1 MSFAPNGGIPSGFG
15 GNSLGSLSALGGLA
29 GPIASTVAGQIGP
42 LAGVAGHLD
51 TVQRAVQLAQTGFS
65 LMNKTPAAIA
75 DALNNATG
83 GVARLTQL
91 NRYLTIESPLGPDV
105 LLVGAAVIDEHV
117 NRLPEIHLD
126 LLSHQHDLTPDHLI
140 GQPIK
145 LRLDHDARQSTLE
158 RIVMSGGAEN
168 NRYFDGY
175 VASFDRAGNPGR
187 VTQYHMTVVPWF
199 WFLTRSTDCRIFQ
212 NKTSREILGEIFQ
225 DHGFTDFEFDIRT
238 AQKPLEYIVMYQESY
253 YNFCARLMEQEGLI
267 WTHRYEK
274 DKHILV
280 IGDTNFVFR
289 PIDGLT
295 TVPYAD
301 SEASEFNGIDQ
312 LHEGRRFG
320 VGKVTFQDFNH
331 QNPSSPLML
340 VQAEPQTLRHAR
352 LDATERFEHQSLYD
366 HGDDGNRYA
375 RIAMQAE
382 EAQAHRY
389 TGGGYAWRMTTA
401 GSVTVANHPV
411 MANNQEYAILH
422 VRHEAVNDYTQHAAK
437 MPYRNSFALLPKKI
451 PYRAPR
457 NTPKPVIHGTQS
469 AIVVGPKG
477 EQIHTN
483 GSCVKLHFL
492 WDRRGQMDGSDSMWI
507 RVSQPWA
514 GAGWGAAAI
523 PRIGQEVLVSFNQGD
538 PDNPVIVGRVF
549 NGEQGNPYHGA
560 AGQTM
565 GIKSQTHKGQ
575 GSNELRF
582 SDVNGAQEVFLHA
595 QKDMKTVIKDSET
608 HTVEAGAR
616 TVSLLKGSETKQIAQ
631 GGLTETI
638 ALTRDTTA
646 NVINTKAIA
655 SKAGPGMQS
664 HQASD
669 GMEFRVGESIVT
681 MTPDGIKLAHGPS
694 TILMNANGI
703 YLDAPVIHLN
713 QGSAQAPE
721 QALALQWAAAQAMIA
736 EGLASSDPATRA
748 AAAKYA
754 SSLKAQQMAK
764 LADHVYHPNDP
775 PPTGWKV
782 ATNDPEALK
791 AFGLKPDNFHIDGSN
806 FGSQMYVPDPKVFG
820 DSMKPTIAF
829 KGTQSLAPWGD
840 DMSNNMAQGLGDESP
855 YYRKAVTIGS
865 RLEQS
870 GAASG
875 VDFTGHSLGGG
886 MASAAAEASGGSAV
900 TFNAAGLNPETV
912 AQYGGT
918 VQPTNITAYRVDGD
932 ILTGLQEGRL
942 GPISDGT
949 AQLMPKAVGTP
960 VTLDGQSITTV
971 GRHMMGDV
979 TTGMNQQ
986 VAKDELDL
994 VSQLNSSH

>member
-1 MSFAPNGGIPSGFG
+1 M
-15 GNSLGSLSALGGLA
+15 GSLSALGGLA
-29 GPIASTVAGQIGP
+29 GPIASTVAGQMGP

-91 NRYLTIESPLGPDV
+91 NRYVTIESPLGPDV

-126 LLSHQHDLTPDHLI
+126 LLSHKHDLTPDHLI

-145 LRLDHDARQSTLE
+145 LRLDHNARQSTLE
-158 RIVMSGGAEN
+158 RIVMSGGADN

-187 VTQYHMTVVPWF
+187 VTQYHMTAVPWF

-238 AQKPLEYIVMYQESY
+238 AQKPIEYIVMYQESY

-289 PIDGLT
+289 PIEGLS

-389 TGGGYAWRMTTA
+389 TGSGYAWRMTTA
-401 GSVTVANHPV
+401 CSVTVANHPV

-437 MPYRNSFALLPKKI
+437 MPYRNSFALLPQNI

-631 GGLTETI
+631 GGLMETI

-721 QALALQWAAAQAMIA
+721 QALALQWAEAQAMIA
-736 EGLASSDPATRA
+736 QGLASPDPATRA
-748 AAAKYA
+748 AAGKLAN
-754 SSLKAQQMAK
+754 SLKAQQMAK

-775 PPTGWKV
+775 PPTGWKMV
-782 ATNDPEALK
+782 TNDPEALK
-791 AFGLKPDNFHIDGSN
+791 AFRLKPDNFHLNDSN
-806 FGSQMYVPDPKVFG
+806 FGAQMYTPDPKVFG

-829 KGTQSLAPWGD
+829 KGTQSLSPVGD
-840 DMSNNMAQGLGDESP
+840 DMTNNIAQGLGGESP
-855 YYRKAVTIGS
+855 YYRKAVTIGN
-865 RLEQS
+865 RLEQAGIS
-870 GAASG
+870 SN

-886 MASAAAEASGGSAV
+886 MASAAAEASGSSAV

-918 VQPTNITAYRVDGD
+918 VQATNITAYRVDGD

-949 AQLMPKAVGTP
+949 AQLMPKAIGTP

-979 TTGMNQQ
+979 TSGMNQQ
-986 VAKDELDL
+986 VAKDEFDL

>member
-91 NRYLTIESPLGPDV
+91 NRYVTIESPLGPDV

-126 LLSHQHDLTPDHLI
+126 LLSHKHDLTPDHLI

-158 RIVMSGGAEN
+158 RIVMSGGADN

-238 AQKPLEYIVMYQESY
+238 AQKPIEYIVMYQESY

-289 PIDGLT
+289 PIEGLS

-389 TGGGYAWRMTTA
+389 TGSGYAWRMTTA
-401 GSVTVANHPV
+401 CSVTVANHPV

-437 MPYRNSFALLPKKI
+437 MPYRNSFALLPQNI

-631 GGLTETI
+631 GGLMETI

-721 QALALQWAAAQAMIA
+721 QALALQWAEAQAMIA
-736 EGLASSDPATRA
+736 QGLASPDPATRA
-748 AAAKYA
+748 AAGKLAN
-754 SSLKAQQMAK
+754 SLKAQQMAK

-775 PPTGWKV
+775 PPTGWKMV
-782 ATNDPEALK
+782 TNDPEALK
-791 AFGLKPDNFHIDGSN
+791 AFRLKPDNFHLNDSN
-806 FGSQMYVPDPKVFG
+806 FGAQMYTPDPKVFG

-829 KGTQSLAPWGD
+829 KGTQSLSPVGD
-840 DMSNNMAQGLGDESP
+840 DMTNNIAQGLGGESP
-855 YYRKAVTIGS
+855 YYRKAVTIGN
-865 RLEQS
+865 RLEQAGIS
-870 GAASG
+870 SN

-886 MASAAAEASGGSAV
+886 MASAAAEASGSSAV

-918 VQPTNITAYRVDGD
+918 VQATNITAYRVDGD

-949 AQLMPKAVGTP
+949 AQLMPKAIGTP

-979 TTGMNQQ
+979 TSGMNQQ
-986 VAKDELDL
+986 VAKDEFDL

>member
-1 MSFAPNGGIPSGFG
+1 
-15 GNSLGSLSALGGLA
+15 
-29 GPIASTVAGQIGP
+29 
-42 LAGVAGHLD
+42 
-51 TVQRAVQLAQTGFS
+51 
-65 LMNKTPAAIA
+65 
-75 DALNNATG
+75 
-83 GVARLTQL
+83 
-91 NRYLTIESPLGPDV
+91 
-105 LLVGAAVIDEHV
+105 
-117 NRLPEIHLD
+117 
-126 LLSHQHDLTPDHLI
+126 
-140 GQPIK
+140 
-145 LRLDHDARQSTLE
+145 
-158 RIVMSGGAEN
+158 
-168 NRYFDGY
+168 
-175 VASFDRAGNPGR
+175 
-187 VTQYHMTVVPWF
+187 
-199 WFLTRSTDCRIFQ
+199 
-212 NKTSREILGEIFQ
+212 
-225 DHGFTDFEFDIRT
+225 
-238 AQKPLEYIVMYQESY
+238 MYQESY

-289 PIDGLT
+289 PIEGLT

-389 TGGGYAWRMTTA
+389 TGSGYAWRMTTA

-437 MPYRNSFALLPKKI
+437 MPYRNSFALLPQNI

-631 GGLTETI
+631 GGLSETI

-721 QALALQWAAAQAMIA
+721 QALALQWAEAQAMIA
-736 EGLASSDPATRA
+736 QGLASPDPATRA
-748 AAAKYA
+748 AAGKLAN
-754 SSLKAQQMAK
+754 SLKAQQMAK

-775 PPTGWKV
+775 PPTGWKMV
-782 ATNDPEALK
+782 TNDPEALK
-791 AFGLKPDNFHIDGSN
+791 AFGLKPSDFLKGGSN
-806 FGSQMYVPDPKVFG
+806 FGAQMYVPDPKVFG
-820 DSMKPTIAF
+820 DSMKPSIAF
-829 KGTQSLAPWGD
+829 KGTQQLFGE
-840 DMSNNMAQGLGDESP
+840 DMTNNMAQGLGADAP
-855 YYRKAVTIGS
+855 YYRSAVSIGKNI
-865 RLEQS
+865 QAA
-870 GAASG
+870 GASSG

-886 MASAAAEASGGSAV
+886 LASAAAEASGSSAM
-900 TFNAAGLNPETV
+900 TFNAAGLNP
-912 AQYGGT
+912 GT
-918 VQPTNITAYRVDGD
+918 SAVS
-932 ILTGLQEGRL
+932 GRL
-942 GPISDGT
+942 RRTSPRKRTEPSGCACAGNHTTAGTIRPCEQCGATVSDCSIPFCKTHTMVSGPVSAASHSAAAAVCVALTDRKTRSTVRSISAGSVRTGPGTTMRRSPSRSVNSSRRVRPHSKGVRPASCSAAATVVPMAPGPTTAISVPIS
-949 AQLMPKAVGTP
+949 AFMRGTP
-960 VTLDGQSITTV
+960 VTAHADGMVARVEAAFRTDPNPNPNSIA
-971 GRHMMGDV
+971 RFS
-979 TTGMNQQ
+979 
-986 VAKDELDL
+986 AR
-994 VSQLNSSH
+994 S

>member
-1 MSFAPNGGIPSGFG
+1 M
-15 GNSLGSLSALGGLA
+15 GSLSALGGLA

-91 NRYLTIESPLGPDV
+91 NRYVTIESPLGPDV

-126 LLSHQHDLTPDHLI
+126 LLSHKHDLTPDHLI

-158 RIVMSGGAEN
+158 RIVMSGGADN

-238 AQKPLEYIVMYQESY
+238 AQKPIEYIVMYQESY

-289 PIDGLT
+289 PIEGLS

-389 TGGGYAWRMTTA
+389 TGSGYAWRMTTA
-401 GSVTVANHPV
+401 CSVTVANHPV

-437 MPYRNSFALLPKKI
+437 MPYRNSFALLPQNI

-631 GGLTETI
+631 GGLMETI

-721 QALALQWAAAQAMIA
+721 QALALQWAEAQAMIA
-736 EGLASSDPATRA
+736 QGLASPDPATRA
-748 AAAKYA
+748 AAGKLAN
-754 SSLKAQQMAK
+754 SLKAQQMAK

-775 PPTGWKV
+775 PPTGWKMV
-782 ATNDPEALK
+782 TNDPEALK
-791 AFGLKPDNFHIDGSN
+791 AFRLKPDNFHLNDSN
-806 FGSQMYVPDPKVFG
+806 FGAQMYTPDPKVFG

-829 KGTQSLAPWGD
+829 KGTQSLSPVGD
-840 DMSNNMAQGLGDESP
+840 DMTNNIAQGLGGESP
-855 YYRKAVTIGS
+855 YYRKAVTIGN
-865 RLEQS
+865 RLEQAGIS
-870 GAASG
+870 SN

-886 MASAAAEASGGSAV
+886 MASAAAEASGSSAV

-918 VQPTNITAYRVDGD
+918 VQATNITAYRVDGD

-949 AQLMPKAVGTP
+949 AQLMPKAIGTP

-979 TTGMNQQ
+979 TSGMNQQ
-986 VAKDELDL
+986 VAKDEFDL

>member
-91 NRYLTIESPLGPDV
+91 NRYVTIESPLGPDV
-105 LLVGAAVIDEHV
+105 LLVGAAIIDEHV

-126 LLSHQHDLTPDHLI
+126 LLSHKHDLTPDHLI

-158 RIVMSGGAEN
+158 RIVMSGGADN

-238 AQKPLEYIVMYQESY
+238 AQKPIEYIVMYQESY

-289 PIDGLT
+289 PIEGLT

-389 TGGGYAWRMTTA
+389 TGSGYAWRMTTA
-401 GSVTVANHPV
+401 CSVTVANHPV

-437 MPYRNSFALLPKKI
+437 MPYRNSFALLPQNI

-721 QALALQWAAAQAMIA
+721 QALALQWAEAQAMIA
-736 EGLASSDPATRA
+736 QGLASPDPATRA
-748 AAAKYA
+748 AAGKLAN
-754 SSLKAQQMAK
+754 SLKAQQMAK

-775 PPTGWKV
+775 PPTGWKMV
-782 ATNDPEALK
+782 TNDPEALK
-791 AFGLKPDNFHIDGSN
+791 AFRLKPDNFHLNDSN
-806 FGSQMYVPDPKVFG
+806 FGAQMYTPDPKIFG

-829 KGTQSLAPWGD
+829 KGTQSLSPVGD
-840 DMSNNMAQGLGDESP
+840 DMTNNIAQGLGGESP
-855 YYRKAVTIGS
+855 YYRKAVTIGN
-865 RLEQS
+865 RLEQGGIS
-870 GAASG
+870 SN

-886 MASAAAEASGGSAV
+886 MASAAAEASGSSAV

-918 VQPTNITAYRVDGD
+918 VQATNITAYRVDGD

-949 AQLMPKAVGTP
+949 AQLMPKAIGTP

-979 TTGMNQQ
+979 TSGMNQQ
-986 VAKDELDL
+986 VAKDEFDL

>member
-42 LAGVAGHLD
+42 LAGVASHLD

-65 LMNKTPAAIA
+65 LMEKTPAAIA
-75 DALNNATG
+75 DAINNAVG
-83 GVARLTQL
+83 GVARLTQM
-91 NRYLTIESPLGPDV
+91 NRYVTIDTPLGPDV
-105 LLVGAAVIDEHV
+105 LLVSAAVIDEHV
-117 NRLPEIHLD
+117 NRLPEIQLD

-145 LRLDHDARQSTLE
+145 IQLDHQAQQSTLE
-158 RIVMSGGAEN
+158 RIVASGSDGED
-168 NRYFDGY
+168 NRFFDGY

-212 NKTSREILGEIFQ
+212 NKTSRDILTEIFQ
-225 DHGFTDFEFDIRT
+225 EFGFTDFEFDIRT
-238 AQKPLEYIVMYQESY
+238 ELKPIEYIVMYQESY

-267 WTHRYEK
+267 WTHRYEQ

-289 PIDGLT
+289 AIKGLA

-301 SEASEFNGIDQ
+301 RESSEYNGIDQ

-320 VGKVTFQDFNH
+320 VGRVTYQDFNH

-340 VQAEPQTLRHAR
+340 AQAEPQTLQHAR
-352 LDATERFEHQSLYD
+352 LDTTERFEHQSLYD
-366 HGDDGNRYA
+366 HGDDGDRYT

-389 TGGGYAWRMTTA
+389 TGGGYAWRMTAA
-401 GSVTVANHPV
+401 GSVTVTNHPV
-411 MANNQEYAILH
+411 LANNQEYVILH
-422 VRHEAVNDYTQHAAK
+422 VRHEAVNDYTEHAAK
-437 MPYRNSFALLPKKI
+437 LPYRNSFSLLPKKI
-451 PYRAPR
+451 PYRSPR
-457 NTPKPVIHGTQS
+457 TTPKPVIHGTQS

-492 WDRRGQMDGSDSMWI
+492 WDRRGKMDGSDSMWI

-514 GAGWGAAAI
+514 GDGWGAAAI
-523 PRIGQEVLVSFNQGD
+523 PRIGQETVVAFNQGD
-538 PDNPVIVGRVF
+538 PDNPVIVGRVY

-565 GIKSQTHKGQ
+565 GIKSQTHKGG

-595 QKDMKTVIKDSET
+595 QKDMNTLIKDAET

-631 GGLTETI
+631 GGMKEII

-669 GMEFRVGESIVT
+669 GIEHRVGDGVVT
-681 MTPDGIKLAHGPS
+681 MKPDSIKLTFGPS
-694 TILMNANGI
+694 TIVINANGI
-703 YLDAPVIHLN
+703 YLDGPVIHLN
-713 QGSAQAPE
+713 RGSALSAE
-721 QALALQWAAAQAMIA
+721 QALALEWSEAQAMIA
-736 EGLASSDPATRA
+736 QGLASPDPATRA
-748 AAAKYA
+748 AAAKLA
-754 SSLKAQQMAK
+754 SSMKAQQLAK

-775 PPTGWKV
+775 PPTGWKM
-782 ATNDPEALK
+782 ATNDPDALK
-791 AFGLKPDNFHIDGSN
+791 AFGLKPSDFAKSGSN

-820 DSMKPTIAF
+820 DSMKPTVAF
-829 KGTQSLAPWGD
+829 KGTQQLFGE
-840 DMSNNMAQGLGDESP
+840 DMSNNMAQGLGADAP
-855 YYRKAVTIGS
+855 YYRNAVTIGKNI
-865 RLEQS
+865 ETT
-870 GAASG
+870 GASSG

-886 MASAAAEASGGSAV
+886 LASAAAEASGGSAV
-900 TFNAAGLNPETV
+900 TFNAAGLSPETV

-918 VQPTNITAYRVDGD
+918 AQAANITAYRVDGD

-949 AQLMPKAVGTP
+949 AALMPKAVGSP
-960 VTLDGQSITTV
+960 VTLDGESVTTV
-971 GRHMMGDV
+971 GRHLMGDV
-979 TTGMNQQ
+979 TNGINQQ
-986 VAKDELDL
+986 VAKDQLDL
-994 VSQLNSSH
+994 VSQMNSSH

>member
-1 MSFAPNGGIPSGFG
+1 MSFAPNGGIPAGSG
-15 GNSLGSLSALGGLA
+15 GNLLGSLSALGGLA
-29 GPIASTVAGQIGP
+29 GPVASTVAGQIGP
-42 LAGVAGHLD
+42 LAGVASHID

-75 DALNNATG
+75 DALNNAAG

-91 NRYLTIESPLGPDV
+91 NRYVTIDSPLGSDV
-105 LLVGAAVIDEHV
+105 LLVSTAVIDEHV

-126 LLSHQHDLTPDHLI
+126 LLSHQHDLVPDQLI
-140 GQPIK
+140 GQPVKI
-145 LRLDHDARQSTLE
+145 RFDQSARQSTLE
-158 RIVMSGGAEN
+158 RIVSSGAADSI
-168 NRYFDGY
+168 RYFDGY
-175 VASFDRAGNPGR
+175 VTSFDRAGNPGK
-187 VTQYHMTVVPWF
+187 VTQYQMTVAPWF

-212 NKTSREILGEIFQ
+212 NKTAQDILTEIFQ

-274 DKHILV
+274 EKHFLV

-289 PIDGLT
+289 PIDGLANL
-295 TVPYAD
+295 PYAATA
-301 SEASEFNGIDQ
+301 ASEDNGIDQ

-320 VGKVTFQDFNH
+320 VGKIAFRDFNH

-340 VQAEPQTLRHAR
+340 AQAEPENLRHAG
-352 LDATERFEHQSLYD
+352 LETTERFEHQSLFD
-366 HGDDGNRYA
+366 HGDDGDRYA

-382 EAQAHRY
+382 EASAHRY
-389 TGGGYAWRMTTA
+389 TGSGYAWRMTTA
-401 GSVTVANHPV
+401 GSVTVSNHPV

-422 VRHEAVNDYTQHAAK
+422 VRHEAVNDYTEHNAK
-437 MPYRNSFALLPKKI
+437 LPYRNTFSLLPKKF
-451 PYRAPR
+451 PYRSPR

-477 EQIHTN
+477 EEIHTN
-483 GSCVKLHFL
+483 GSAVKVHFL
-492 WDRRGQMDGSDSMWI
+492 WDRRGKLDGSDSMWI

-514 GAGWGAAAI
+514 GDGWGAAAI
-523 PRIGQEVLVSFNQGD
+523 PRINQEVLVAFNQGD
-538 PDNPVIVGRVF
+538 PDNPVIVGRVY

-565 GIKSQTHKGQ
+565 GIKSQTHKGA

-595 QKDMKTVIKDSET
+595 QKDMNTVIKDSET
-608 HTVEAGAR
+608 HTVEAGGR

-631 GGLTETI
+631 GGLKETI

-669 GMEFRVGESIVT
+669 GIEHRVGDGVVT
-681 MTPDGIKLAHGPS
+681 MTPDSIKLTFGPS
-694 TILMNANGI
+694 TIVINANGI
-703 YLDAPVIHLN
+703 YLDGPVIHLN
-713 QGSAQAPE
+713 RGSAQSAE
-721 QALALQWAAAQAMIA
+721 QALALEWAAEQATIA
-736 EGLASSDPATRA
+736 KGLASPDPATRA
-748 AAAKYA
+748 AAAKLA
-754 SSLKAQQMAK
+754 SSLKAQQLAK

-775 PPTGWKV
+775 PPTGWKM

-791 AFGLKPDNFHIDGSN
+791 AFGLKSSDFEKSGSN
-806 FGSQMYVPDPKVFG
+806 FGSQMYIPDSNVFG
-820 DSMKPTIAF
+820 DSMKPTVAF
-829 KGTQSLAPWGD
+829 KGTQQLFGE
-840 DMSNNMAQGLGDESP
+840 DMSNNMAQGLGADAP
-855 YYRKAVTIGS
+855 YYRNAVTIGKNI
-865 RLEQS
+865 ETT
-870 GAASG
+870 GASAG

-886 MASAAAEASGGSAV
+886 LASAAAEASGGSAV

-918 VQPTNITAYRVDGD
+918 AQAANITAYRVDGD

-949 AQLMPKAVGTP
+949 AALMPKAVGSP
-960 VTLDGQSITTV
+960 VTLDGESVTTV
-971 GRHMMGDV
+971 GRHLMGDV
-979 TTGMNQQ
+979 TNGINQQ
-986 VAKDELDL
+986 VAKDQLDL

>member
-1 MSFAPNGGIPSGFG
+1 
-15 GNSLGSLSALGGLA
+15 
-29 GPIASTVAGQIGP
+29 
-42 LAGVAGHLD
+42 
-51 TVQRAVQLAQTGFS
+51 
-65 LMNKTPAAIA
+65 
-75 DALNNATG
+75 
-83 GVARLTQL
+83 
-91 NRYLTIESPLGPDV
+91 
-105 LLVGAAVIDEHV
+105 
-117 NRLPEIHLD
+117 
-126 LLSHQHDLTPDHLI
+126 
-140 GQPIK
+140 
-145 LRLDHDARQSTLE
+145 
-158 RIVMSGGAEN
+158 
-168 NRYFDGY
+168 
-175 VASFDRAGNPGR
+175 
-187 VTQYHMTVVPWF
+187 
-199 WFLTRSTDCRIFQ
+199 
-212 NKTSREILGEIFQ
+212 
-225 DHGFTDFEFDIRT
+225 
-238 AQKPLEYIVMYQESY
+238 
-253 YNFCARLMEQEGLI
+253 
-267 WTHRYEK
+267 
-274 DKHILV
+274 
-280 IGDTNFVFR
+280 
-289 PIDGLT
+289 
-295 TVPYAD
+295 
-301 SEASEFNGIDQ
+301 
-312 LHEGRRFG
+312 
-320 VGKVTFQDFNH
+320 
-331 QNPSSPLML
+331 
-340 VQAEPQTLRHAR
+340 
-352 LDATERFEHQSLYD
+352 
-366 HGDDGNRYA
+366 
-375 RIAMQAE
+375 
-382 EAQAHRY
+382 
-389 TGGGYAWRMTTA
+389 
-401 GSVTVANHPV
+401 
-411 MANNQEYAILH
+411 
-422 VRHEAVNDYTQHAAK
+422 
-437 MPYRNSFALLPKKI
+437 
-451 PYRAPR
+451 
-457 NTPKPVIHGTQS
+457 
-469 AIVVGPKG
+469 
-477 EQIHTN
+477 TN

-631 GGLTETI
+631 GGLSETI

-721 QALALQWAAAQAMIA
+721 QALALQWAEAQAMIA
-736 EGLASSDPATRA
+736 EGLASPDPATRA
-748 AAAKYA
+748 AAGKLAN
-754 SSLKAQQMAK
+754 SLKAQQMAK

-775 PPTGWKV
+775 PPTGWKMV
-782 ATNDPEALK
+782 TNDPEALK
-791 AFGLKPDNFHIDGSN
+791 AFGLKPSDFLKGGSN
-806 FGSQMYVPDPKVFG
+806 FGAQMYVPDPKVFG
-820 DSMKPTIAF
+820 DSMKPSIAF
-829 KGTQSLAPWGD
+829 KGTQQLFGE
-840 DMSNNMAQGLGDESP
+840 DMTNNMAQGLGADAP
-855 YYRKAVTIGS
+855 YYRSAVSIGKNI
-865 RLEQS
+865 QAA
-870 GAASG
+870 GASSG

-886 MASAAAEASGGSAV
+886 LASAAAEASGSSAM
-900 TFNAAGLNPETV
+900 TFNAAGLNPGTV

-960 VTLDGQSITTV
+960 VTLDGESITTV

-979 TTGMNQQ
+979 TNGMNQQ
-986 VAKDELDL
+986 VAKDEFDL

>member
-15 GNSLGSLSALGGLA
+15 GSSLGSLSALGGLA

-42 LAGVAGHLD
+42 LAGVASHLE

-65 LMNKTPAAIA
+65 LMEKTPAAIA
-75 DALNNATG
+75 DALNNAVG
-83 GVARLTQL
+83 GVARLTQM
-91 NRYLTIESPLGPDV
+91 NRYVTIDTPLGPDV
-105 LLVGAAVIDEHV
+105 LLVSAAVIDEHV
-117 NRLPEIHLD
+117 NRLPEIQLD

-145 LRLDHDARQSTLE
+145 LQLDHQAQQSTLE
-158 RIVMSGGAEN
+158 RIVASGSDGED
-168 NRYFDGY
+168 NRFFDGY
-175 VASFDRAGNPGR
+175 VSSFDRAGNPGR

-212 NKTSREILGEIFQ
+212 NKTSRDILTEIFQ
-225 DHGFTDFEFDIRT
+225 EFGFTDFEFDIRT
-238 AQKPLEYIVMYQESY
+238 ELKPIEYIVMYQESY

-289 PIDGLT
+289 AIEGLA

-301 SEASEFNGIDQ
+301 RESSEYNGIDQ

-320 VGKVTFQDFNH
+320 VGRVTYQDFNH

-340 VQAEPQTLRHAR
+340 AQAEPQTLQHAR
-352 LDATERFEHQSLYD
+352 LDTTERFEHQSLYD
-366 HGDDGNRYA
+366 HGDDGDRYT

-389 TGGGYAWRMTTA
+389 TGGGYAWRMTAA
-401 GSVTVANHPV
+401 GSVTVTNHPV
-411 MANNQEYAILH
+411 MANNQEYVILH
-422 VRHEAVNDYTQHAAK
+422 VRHEAVNDYTEHAAK
-437 MPYRNSFALLPKKI
+437 LPYRNSFSLLPKKI
-451 PYRAPR
+451 PYRSPR

-492 WDRRGQMDGSDSMWI
+492 WDRRGKMDGSDSMWI

-514 GAGWGAAAI
+514 GDGWGAAAI
-523 PRIGQEVLVSFNQGD
+523 PRIGQETVVAFNQGD
-538 PDNPVIVGRVF
+538 PDNPVIVGRVY

-565 GIKSQTHKGQ
+565 GIKSQTHKGG

-595 QKDMKTVIKDSET
+595 QKDMNTLIKDAET

-631 GGLTETI
+631 GGMKETI

-669 GMEFRVGESIVT
+669 GIEHRVGDGVVT
-681 MTPDGIKLAHGPS
+681 MKPDSIKLTFGPS
-694 TILMNANGI
+694 TIVINANGI
-703 YLDAPVIHLN
+703 YLDGPVIHLN
-713 QGSAQAPE
+713 RGSALSAE
-721 QALALQWAAAQAMIA
+721 QALALEWSDAQAMIA
-736 EGLASSDPATRA
+736 QGLASPDPATRA
-748 AAAKYA
+748 AATKLA
-754 SSLKAQQMAK
+754 SSMKAQQLAK

-775 PPTGWKV
+775 PPTGWKM
-782 ATNDPEALK
+782 ATNDPDALK
-791 AFGLKPDNFHIDGSN
+791 AFGLKPSDFEKSGSN

-820 DSMKPTIAF
+820 DSMKPTVAF
-829 KGTQSLAPWGD
+829 KGTQQLFGE
-840 DMSNNMAQGLGDESP
+840 DMSNNMAQGLGADAP
-855 YYRKAVTIGS
+855 YYRNAVTIGKNI
-865 RLEQS
+865 ETT
-870 GAASG
+870 GASSG

-886 MASAAAEASGGSAV
+886 LASAAAEASGGSAV
-900 TFNAAGLNPETV
+900 TFNAAGLSPETV

-918 VQPTNITAYRVDGD
+918 AQAANITAYRVDGD

-949 AQLMPKAVGTP
+949 AALMPKAVGSP
-960 VTLDGQSITTV
+960 VTLDGESVTTV
-971 GRHMMGDV
+971 GRHLMGDV
-979 TTGMNQQ
+979 TNGINQQ
-986 VAKDELDL
+986 VAKDQLDL
-994 VSQLNSSH
+994 VSQMNSSH